1 MPRHFTHVNRVNDFL
16 RWFNAVKN
24 NSEKALKKAESKS
37 ENTFY
42 LQGFVD
48 CLRMVDD
55 SCRVYGLN
63 EMGEVMK
70 DFDVNIKLNVM
81 AKDEDDCRLQVH
93 DILTAV
99 AEAGLSNV
107 IQIRKVGEY
116 LD

>member
-1 MPRHFTHVNRVNDFL
+1 MPRHFTYVNRVNDFL
-16 RWFNAVKN
+16 GWINAVKN
-24 NSEKALKKAESKS
+24 SCEKELKEAESKS

-42 LQGFVD
+42 LQGVVD

-63 EMGEVMK
+63 EMGEFMK

-81 AKDEDDCRLQVH
+81 AKDEDDAREQVK

-99 AEAGLSNV
+99 AETGLCNV